1 MLVWV
6 CVGNDFSPCTTHL
19 IRMEFV
25 EDVSRA
31 AKIIQEA
38 DAATLI
44 SHIDADGITSE
55 AIISMAIS
63 RLGIPV
69 KPVFVRQLEPMTMK
83 HIPDDDTLKIFTDLG
98 GGQQNLLEEAGIS
111 AERVLILDHHIS
123 QPAPGG
129 TDYFQVNTQFY
140 GKDYAKCS
148 AAGIA
153 YLVARKLDAANTDL
167 AKLSVVG
174 NVGDMMARENRGLV
188 GVARWIAEDGADCG
202 QVKISRGINCYGLST
217 RPLHICL
224 SNADD
229 PGIPGI
235 SGKPAEAAAL
245 LSRTGI
251 YQSPSDQRIWEEL
264 SAEEMRTLASTLAEQ
279 VIANGES
286 TEGLFAEHYFFPKE
300 MEKTPLRN
308 ASEYATMLNAC
319 GRWTK
324 PKIGEAVCF
333 GDRGQ
338 KYREA
343 EHMLRHHRSIIR
355 ELCEYITEKGVDDLG
370 SIQSIHTGDKY
381 PDTIAGIGAGMAL
394 SKLDTDKP
402 ILVMCSVT
410 DEPDLIKVSMRTYEK
425 VLRKGVDLQE
435 VLVKAASEVGG
446 AGGGHNIAAGAYIPK
461 GCEHDFIRR
470 VNELVEGQFAEG
482 PKDR

>member
-1 MLVWV
+1 M
-6 CVGNDFSPCTTHL
+6 G
-19 IRMEFV
+19 FV

-31 AKIIQEA
+31 AEMIREA
-38 DAATLI
+38 EAATLI

-55 AIISMAIS
+55 AIISQAVS
-63 RLGIPV
+63 QLGIPV
-69 KPVFVRQLEPMTMK
+69 NPVFVRQLEPMTMK

-98 GGQQNLLEEAGIS
+98 GGQQNLLEEAKIPTDK
-111 AERVLILDHHIS
+111 VLILDHHIS

-129 TDYFQVNTQFY
+129 TEYFQVNSQFY
-140 GKDYAKCS
+140 GEEYTKCS
-148 AAGIA
+148 AAGIT
-153 YLVARKLDAANTDL
+153 YLVARKLDPVNKDL

-188 GVARWIAEDGADCG
+188 GVARWIAEDGADFG
-202 QVKISRGINCYGLST
+202 QIKITRGLNCYGLST
-217 RPLHICL
+217 RPLHVCL

-229 PGIPGI
+229 PIIPGI
-235 SGKPAEAAAL
+235 SGKPGEAAAL
-245 LSRTGI
+245 LCRTGI
-251 YQSPSDQRIWEEL
+251 YQSPSDQRLWEEL
-264 SAEEMRTLASTLAEQ
+264 SPEEEKMLTSVLAEQ
-279 VIANGES
+279 MIANGES
-286 TEGLFAEHYFFPKE
+286 PNGLVAELYFFPDE

-355 ELCEYITEKGVDDLG
+355 ELCEYIIETGAEDIG
-370 SIQSIHTGDKY
+370 SIQVIHTGDKY
-381 PDTIAGIGAGMAL
+381 PDTIVGIGAGMAL

-410 DEPDLIKVSMRTYEK
+410 DEPDLVKVSMRTYEK
-425 VLRKGVDLQE
+425 VLRRGVDLQE
-435 VLVKAASEVGG
+435 ALVTAAAEVGG

-461 GCEHDFIRR
+461 GCENDFTRR
-470 VNELVEGQFAEG
+470 VNELVKGQLTAG

>member
-1 MLVWV
+1 M
-6 CVGNDFSPCTTHL
+6 G
-19 IRMEFV
+19 FV

-31 AKIIQEA
+31 AEMIREA

-55 AIISMAIS
+55 AIISQAVT
-63 RLGIPV
+63 RFGIPV
-69 KPVFVRQLEPMTMK
+69 NPVFVRQLEPMTMK

-98 GGQQNLLEEAGIS
+98 GGQQNLLEEAGIPTDK
-111 AERVLILDHHIS
+111 VLILDHHIS

-129 TDYFQVNTQFY
+129 IEYFQVNSQFY
-140 GKDYAKCS
+140 GEEYTKCS
-148 AAGIA
+148 AAGIT
-153 YLVARKLDAANTDL
+153 YLVARKLDSRNMDL

-174 NVGDMMARENRGLV
+174 NVGDMMARDTMGLI
-188 GVARWIAEDGADCG
+188 GVARWIAEDGVDRG
-202 QVKISRGINCYGLST
+202 QVRITRGINCYGLST

-224 SNADD
+224 ANSDD
-229 PGIPGI
+229 PLIPGI
-235 SGKPAEAAAL
+235 SGKPAEAVSL
-245 LSRTGI
+245 LCKIGI
-251 YQSPSDQRIWEEL
+251 YSSSTDNRIWEEL
-264 SAEEMRTLASTLAEQ
+264 SDEEARTLSSVLAEQ
-279 VIANGES
+279 IVANGES
-286 TEGLFAEHYFFPKE
+286 PARLFSELYFFPDE
-300 MEKTPLRN
+300 MEKSPLRN

-324 PKIGEAVCF
+324 PNIGEAVCL

-355 ELCEYITEKGVDDLG
+355 ELCEYIHETGVDDSG
-370 SIQSIHTGDKY
+370 SVQWIHTGDKY
-381 PDTIAGIGAGMAL
+381 PDTIVGIGAGMAL
-394 SKLDTDKP
+394 SKLDTNKP
-402 ILVMCSVT
+402 ILVLCNVS

-425 VLRKGVDLQE
+425 VLRRGIDLQE
-435 VLVKAASEVGG
+435 VLVKAATEFGG

-470 VNELVEGQFAEG
+470 VNELIEGQFAAG
-482 PKDR
+482 PQNS

>member
-1 MLVWV
+1 M
-6 CVGNDFSPCTTHL
+6 G
-19 IRMEFV
+19 FV

-31 AKIIQEA
+31 AEMIREA
-38 DAATLI
+38 NAATLI

-55 AIISMAIS
+55 AIISQAVS

-69 KPVFVRQLEPMTMK
+69 NPVFVRQLEPMTMK

-98 GGQQNLLEEAGIS
+98 GGQQNLLEEAGIPTDK
-111 AERVLILDHHIS
+111 VLILDHHIS

-129 TDYFQVNTQFY
+129 TEYFQVNSQFY
-140 GKDYAKCS
+140 GEEYTKCS
-148 AAGIA
+148 AAGIT
-153 YLVARKLDAANTDL
+153 YLVARKLDSRNMDL

-174 NVGDMMARENRGLV
+174 NVGDMMARDTMGLI
-188 GVARWIAEDGADCG
+188 GVARWIAEDGVDRG
-202 QVKISRGINCYGLST
+202 QVRITRGINCYGLST

-224 SNADD
+224 ANSDD
-229 PGIPGI
+229 PLIPGI
-235 SGKPAEAAAL
+235 SGKPAEAVSL
-245 LSRTGI
+245 LCKIGI
-251 YQSPSDQRIWEEL
+251 YSSSTDNRIWEEL
-264 SAEEMRTLASTLAEQ
+264 SDEEARTLSSVLAEQ
-279 VIANGES
+279 IVANGES
-286 TEGLFAEHYFFPKE
+286 PARLFSELYFFPDE
-300 MEKTPLRN
+300 MEKSPLRN

-324 PKIGEAVCF
+324 PNIGEAVCL

-355 ELCEYITEKGVDDLG
+355 ELCEYIHETGVDDSG
-370 SIQSIHTGDKY
+370 SVQWIHTGDKY
-381 PDTIAGIGAGMAL
+381 PDTIVGIGAGMAL
-394 SKLDTDKP
+394 SKLDTNKP
-402 ILVMCSVT
+402 ILVLCNVS

-425 VLRKGVDLQE
+425 VLRRGVDLQE
-435 VLVKAASEVGG
+435 VLVTAAVESGG

-470 VNELVEGQFAEG
+470 VNELIEGQFAAG
-482 PKDR
+482 PQNS

>member
-1 MLVWV
+1 M
-6 CVGNDFSPCTTHL
+6 G
-19 IRMEFV
+19 FV

-31 AKIIQEA
+31 AQIIREA

-44 SHIDADGITSE
+44 SHIDADGISSE
-55 AIISMAIS
+55 AIISQAVT

-69 KPVFVRQLEPMTMK
+69 TPVFVRQLEPMTMK
-83 HIPDDDTLKIFTDLG
+83 HIPKDDTLKIFTDLG
-98 GGQQNLLEEAGIS
+98 GGQQNLLEEAGIP
-111 AERVLILDHHIS
+111 AESVLILDHHITQS
-123 QPAPGG
+123 APGG
-129 TDYFQVNTQFY
+129 TEYFQVNSQFY
-140 GKDYAKCS
+140 GEDYVKCS

-153 YLVARKLDAANTDL
+153 YLVARKLDSANTDL
-167 AKLSVVG
+167 ATLSVVG
-174 NVGDMMARENRGLV
+174 NVGDMMARENHGLV

-202 QVKISRGINCYGLST
+202 HIRIRRGINCYGLST

-229 PGIPGI
+229 PQIPGI

-245 LSRTGI
+245 LCRIGI
-251 YQSPSDQRIWEEL
+251 YHSPSDQRVWEEL
-264 SAEEMRTLASTLAEQ
+264 SSEEEKRLASVLAEQ
-279 VIANGES
+279 LIANGES
-286 TEGLFAEHYFFPKE
+286 TDGLIAEHYFFPDE

-319 GRWTK
+319 GRWAK

-355 ELCEYITEKGVDDLG
+355 ELCEYIIETGVEDLG
-370 SIQSIHTGDKY
+370 SIQAIHTGDKY

-394 SKLDTDKP
+394 SKLDTNKP
-402 ILVMCSVT
+402 ILVMCSVS

-425 VLRKGVDLQE
+425 VLRRGVDLQE
-435 VLVKAASEVGG
+435 VLATAAVEAGG

-461 GCEHDFIRR
+461 GCENDFTRR
-470 VNELVEGQFAEG
+470 VNELVEGQFTAG

>member
-1 MLVWV
+1 M
-6 CVGNDFSPCTTHL
+6 G
-19 IRMEFV
+19 FV

-31 AKIIQEA
+31 AEMIREA
-38 DAATLI
+38 NAATLI

-55 AIISMAIS
+55 AIISQAVS

-69 KPVFVRQLEPMTMK
+69 TPVFVRQLEPMTMK

-98 GGQQNLLEEAGIS
+98 GGQQNLLEEAGIPKDK
-111 AERVLILDHHIS
+111 VLILDHHIS

-129 TDYFQVNTQFY
+129 TEYFQVNSQFY
-140 GKDYAKCS
+140 GEEYTKCS

-153 YLVARKLDAANTDL
+153 YLVARKLDPANKDL

-188 GVARWIAEDGADCG
+188 GVARWIAEDGADFG
-202 QVKISRGINCYGLST
+202 QIRISRGLNCYGLST

-229 PGIPGI
+229 PIIPGI
-235 SGKPAEAAAL
+235 SGKPGEAASL
-245 LSRTGI
+245 LCRTGI
-251 YQSPSDQRIWEEL
+251 YESPSDQRLWEEL
-264 SAEEMRTLASTLAEQ
+264 SPEEEKMLTSTLAEQ
-279 VIANGES
+279 MIANGES
-286 TEGLFAEHYFFPKE
+286 PNGLVAELYFFPDE

-355 ELCEYITEKGVDDLG
+355 ELCEYIIETGVEDIG
-370 SIQSIHTGDKY
+370 SIQVIHTGEKY
-381 PDTIAGIGAGMAL
+381 PDTIVGIGAGMAL
-394 SKLDTDKP
+394 SKLDTNKP

-425 VLRKGVDLQE
+425 VLRRGVDLQE
-435 VLVKAASEVGG
+435 ALVTAAAEVGG

-461 GCEHDFIRR
+461 GCENDFTRR
-470 VNELVEGQFAEG
+470 VNELVEGQLTAG

>member
-1 MLVWV
+1 M
-6 CVGNDFSPCTTHL
+6 G
-19 IRMEFV
+19 FV
-25 EDVSRA
+25 EDVRRA

-38 DAATLI
+38 DTATLI

-55 AIISMAIS
+55 AIISRAVT
-63 RLGIPV
+63 RRGIRV
-69 KPVFVRQLEPMTMK
+69 NPVFVRQIEPMTMK

-98 GGQQNLLEEAGIS
+98 GGQQNLLEEAGIP
-111 AERVLILDHHIS
+111 ADNVLILDHHIS

-129 TDYFQVNTQFY
+129 TEYFQVNSQFY
-140 GKDYAKCS
+140 GEDYTKCS

-153 YLVARKLDAANTDL
+153 YLVARKLDPANTDL

-174 NVGDMMARENRGLV
+174 NVGDMMARENHGLI
-188 GVARWIAEDGADCG
+188 GVARWIAEDGVDCG
-202 QVKISRGINCYGLST
+202 QVRISRGINCYGLST

-224 SNADD
+224 SNSDD
-229 PGIPGI
+229 PLIPGI
-235 SGKPAEAAAL
+235 SGKPVEAAAL
-245 LSRTGI
+245 LCRTGI
-251 YQSPSDQRIWEEL
+251 YQSPSDQRVWEEL
-264 SAEEMRTLASTLAEQ
+264 SPEEERTLASVLTEHI
-279 VIANGES
+279 IANGES
-286 TEGLFAEHYFFPKE
+286 PDRLFAELYFFPDE

-355 ELCEYITEKGVDDLG
+355 ELCEYIIETGVEDLG

-381 PDTIAGIGAGMAL
+381 PDTIVGIGAGMAL

-402 ILVMCSVT
+402 ILVMCSVS

-425 VLRKGVDLQE
+425 VLRRGIDLQE
-435 VLVKAASEVGG
+435 ALVTATAEVGG

-470 VNELVEGQFAEG
+470 VNELVEGQFTAG